1 MAASVRALGSVVI
14 LCVMMTSASHS
25 HQGHSDYKHRVKR
38 TPLPVYS
45 KPCQTKSARHGVRVE
60 RGRNHAMGGVRGGGE
75 EAVRSSSAMR
85 VQTAVGLAWATV
97 LVTATSDCLL
107 ACLSSG
113 EMRAP

>member
-1 MAASVRALGSVVI
+1 
-14 LCVMMTSASHS
+14 
-25 HQGHSDYKHRVKR
+25 
-38 TPLPVYS
+38 
-45 KPCQTKSARHGVRVE
+45 
-60 RGRNHAMGGVRGGGE
+60 MGGVRGGEE

-85 VQTAVGLAWATV
+85 VRTAVGLAWATV